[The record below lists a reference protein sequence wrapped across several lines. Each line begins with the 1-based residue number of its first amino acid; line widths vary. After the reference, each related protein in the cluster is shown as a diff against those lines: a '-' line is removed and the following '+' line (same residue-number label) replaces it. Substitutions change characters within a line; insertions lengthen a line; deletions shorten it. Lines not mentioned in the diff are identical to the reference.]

1 MFGFSVVCHECGQV
15 LYDGRDMI
23 QLYKLRREI
32 DNKCPGCGRRL
43 ALEPIKIE
51 YNVTE

>member
-1 MFGFSVVCHECGQV
+1 MGFSVVCHECGKV

-32 DNKCPGCGRRL
+32 DNKCPNCKRRL

-51 YNVTE
+51 YSVTG